1 MARSLFSDLLLDRR
15 GNALSNVSVT
25 VYDEGTTTP
34 ISETIFSTR
43 TGATTLANPFTAS
56 GGEVRFWLDV
66 AAERVDVKYSGVAI
80 TTKTVTLDGVSPDD
94 LGGGGV
100 TDHGALTGLAD
111 DDHSAYPTTAE
122 AQVLVDAH
130 STDTTS
136 VHGITDTTVLATD
149 AEITTAVSNHEAAAN
164 PHATYETSAEAQA
177 KVDVHTAD
185 ASDAHDAS
193 AISFVPAGTIAATN
207 VQAAVEEVAS
217 EAGGSTRELKSFTY
231 IAQGTTTYTLPAGI
245 TAIYVECIGGGGGGA
260 GVATNTGNAA
270 LGSGGAGGG
279 YAAKWIPS
287 PAASYACVVGAGG
300 AGGAA
305 GQNDGNTGG
314 TTTFDSPSICT
325 ATGGTLGNSMVVG
338 TSLFLSAD
346 AAGGAGTVGD
356 LLLKGGPGG
365 GGIRLSGTV
374 GRGGYGGF
382 SARGGG
388 GGRGP
393 AGALAGP
400 EGGDFGGGGAGGVM
414 LNNSGAVAGG
424 NGANG
429 RIIVHEYGPA

>member
-149 AEITTAVSNHEAAAN
+149 AEVTTAVSNHEAAAN

-177 KVDVHTAD
+177 KVDTHSADTTSVHGITD
-185 ASDAHDAS
+185 TS
-193 AISFVPAGTIAATN
+193 GL
-207 VQAAVEEVAS
+207 EV
-217 EAGGSTRELKSFTY
+217 LKSFTY

-245 TAIYVECIGGGGGGA
+245 TAIYVECIGPGGGGG
-260 GVATNTGNAA
+260 
-270 LGSGGAGGG
+270 GGG
-279 YAAKWIPS
+279 H
-287 PAASYACVVGAGG
+287 
-300 AGGAA
+300 
-305 GQNDGNTGG
+305 
-314 TTTFDSPSICT
+314 
-325 ATGGTLGNSMVVG
+325 
-338 TSLFLSAD
+338 
-346 AAGGAGTVGD
+346 
-356 LLLKGGPGG
+356 
-365 GGIRLSGTV
+365 
-374 GRGGYGGF
+374 GR
-382 SARGGG
+382 S
-388 GGRGP
+388 
-393 AGALAGP
+393 
-400 EGGDFGGGGAGGVM
+400 
-414 LNNSGAVAGG
+414 
-424 NGANG
+424 
-429 RIIVHEYGPA
+429 